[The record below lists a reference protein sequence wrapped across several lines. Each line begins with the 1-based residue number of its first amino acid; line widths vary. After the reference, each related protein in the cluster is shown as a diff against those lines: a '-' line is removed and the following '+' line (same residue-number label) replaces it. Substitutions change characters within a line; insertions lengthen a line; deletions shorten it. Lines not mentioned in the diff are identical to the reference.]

1 MWSTS
6 RLYKIGGDDINDFLE
21 YIRNLLH
28 ANIDILTRRLI
39 DEFPGDG
46 VKYVSK
52 IQSHCVNMNFSDKIR
67 YGKNCHQ
74 VIHKEGEFAMKYI
87 KRFQN

>member
-39 DEFPGDG
+39 DELPGDG

-67 YGKNCHQ
+67 YDKNCQQ
-74 VIHKEGEFAMKYI
+74 VIHKEGEFTMKYI